1 MKKSKKKIVTVS
13 GGFDPV
19 HVGHVRMIQEA
30 ARHGDVIIIAN
41 SDNWLKRKKGYAFMT
56 YEERQEI
63 LAAFKGVIDVIE
75 AKDDDGTVC
84 KSLEHIMPDMFA
96 NGGDRKGNNT
106 PEVVLCEKLGI
117 KLLWNIGG
125 EKIQSSSDL
134 VEKAAKVESGIA
146 EIVGYT
152 LGYEDA
158 SEVK

>member
-1 MKKSKKKIVTVS
+1 MKRIMVS

-19 HVGHVRMIQEA
+19 HVGHVKMIQEA
-30 ARHGDVIIIAN
+30 ARLGDVIIIAN
-41 SDNWLKRKKGYAFMT
+41 SDEWLIRKKGYIFMPF
-56 YEERQEI
+56 EERQEV
-63 LAAFKGVIDVIE
+63 LYAFKGVVDVIE
-75 AKDDDGTVC
+75 AWDDDGTVC
-84 KSLEHIMPDMFA
+84 KTLEKIKPDIFA
-96 NGGDRKGNNT
+96 NGGDRKGDNT
-106 PEVVLCEKLGI
+106 PEVDLCNNLDI
-117 KLLWNIGG
+117 DLVWNMGG